1 MILDVIACGLVI
13 MWQLSKVIAIGVL
26 LQGTIYRLTGISLYN
41 TMKNGIEKEIAP
53 TKVLSLK
60 K

>member
-1 MILDVIACGLVI
+1 MVLDAIACGLVTL
-13 MWQLSKVIAIGVL
+13 WQLSKVIITGVL
-26 LQGTIYRLTGISLYN
+26 LQGLIYRITGISLYN

>member
-1 MILDVIACGLVI
+1 MILDAIACGLVI
-13 MWQLSKVIAIGVL
+13 LWQLSKVVITGVL
-26 LQGTIYRLTGISLYN
+26 LQGLIYRLTGISLYN
-41 TMKNGIEKEIAP
+41 TMKTGIEKEIAP